1 MIRVTREAAQ
11 QIRDAAAMREADKMG
26 LRVAAKRAPDGSI
39 EYGMGFDA
47 ERENDIEV
55 FTEGVT
61 VLVSPHSKSLLEGLV
76 VDYVELTP
84 GTFEFIFIN
93 PNDSGVAPTLASKQ
107 ADESAVGRPPDT
119 HNE

>member
-1 MIRVTREAAQ
+1 MLKVTKEAAQ
-11 QIRDAAAMREADKMG
+11 QIRNATASSGADKMG

-47 ERENDIEV
+47 ERANDIEI
-55 FTEGVT
+55 FTEGLT

-93 PNDSGVAPTLASKQ
+93 PNDAAASAGQTSDPTNRVSASKQ
-107 ADESAVGRPPDT
+107 SDVP
-119 HNE
+119 NE